1 MKPIITAGAC
11 ALLVAATGAAH
22 AHGTLTEVEIYDR
35 SEGRILPVYEHRGRY
50 YVVGRPGNEYQ
61 IQLRNESGGD
71 VLAVVSV
78 DGVNVVTGETA
89 SWEQS
94 GYVLDTW
101 RTLDIKGWRKD
112 LERTAAFY
120 FTRLPDSY
128 AARTGRPDN
137 VGVIGVALFQR
148 KFHVIPDPVPLRQ
161 EEDASG
167 SARPFGESRAQAPSA
182 QAGRPAE
189 AESKALER
197 EGNDAYGKRDDA
209 RLGTGHGRSE
219 TSYARYT
226 SFERA
231 TEAPAEIITIH
242 YDSYRNLLAQGVIPD
257 DGHVRPLA
265 ASPFPGRFVPDP
277 PR

>member
-1 MKPIITAGAC
+1 MKPIIKAGAC
-11 ALLVAATGAAH
+11 ALLIAATSVAH
-22 AHGTLTEVEIYDR
+22 AHGSLTNVEIYDR
-35 SEGRILPVYEHRGRY
+35 SEGRVLPIYEHHGRY

-61 IQLRNESGGD
+61 IQLSNHSGGD

-78 DGVNVVTGETA
+78 DGVNVVSGETA

-101 RTLDIKGWRKD
+101 RTLDINGWRKD

-148 KFHVIPDPVPLRQ
+148 KFHVIPDPIPLG
-161 EEDASG
+161 EEQGASEP
-167 SARPFGESRAQAPSA
+167 ARPFGHPRAQAG
-182 QAGRPAE
+182 GRAE
-189 AESKALER
+189 AKSKALARER
-197 EGNDAYGKRDDA
+197 NDAYSPRQDED

-231 TEAPAEIITIH
+231 TEAPVEIITIH